1 MFKMKIREQ
10 VNIQDRTLLAGEGEY
25 DHVPDNVIIDGKKYT
40 VLGLSLGVLPPMIS
54 LEIEKTDDKLTGSV
68 ISE

>member
-10 VNIQDRTLLAGEGEY
+10 VNIQDSTLLAGEGEY
-25 DHVPDNVIIDGKKYT
+25 DHVADNVIIDGKKYT